1 VAAAQRELEGAMRY
15 SAELRD
21 QSKGE
26 LENALR
32 DAEEAA
38 PAPPAAAG
46 RRACS
51 RRSRASPPRSYSGAG
66 TGPRTGP
73 RGRPRRPRAIP
84 SGSPAL
90 GWCLHDAFDRR
101 ARPRIRAGPPQPG
114 RSVSRAW
121 WITGDDTETDAT
133 ASALLVTTAPT
144 TDTDSGLPLV
154 ELKIRDVGRYQWK
167 GFATYSSPTRSGGPV
182 VNAIGEVA
190 KAYSASARPE
200 RIFQSLSTVN
210 RYVAAGADPAAD
222 YGGAINVRDREVE
235 GADRLVPTGE
245 FRETHLYDAGSAGDA
260 FFATLEST
268 VGYVNSA
275 TFRSRAAGELLFV
288 GFNAQPQGGGTFEV
302 EFVFATSANVTG
314 LTFGPITGISKNGT
328 ICCGLNTR
336 TPRTLINSSGR
347 RGPSTSSASIRGPT
361 SRPRSGSRG
370 RP

>member
-1 VAAAQRELEGAMRY
+1 MTL
-15 SAELRD
+15 SI
-21 QSKGE
+21 GE
-26 LENALR
+26 LAREYER
-32 DAEEAA
+32 D
-38 PAPPAAAG
+38 
-46 RRACS
+46 
-51 RRSRASPPRSYSGAG
+51 
-66 TGPRTGP
+66 
-73 RGRPRRPRAIP
+73 
-84 SGSPAL
+84 L
-90 GWCLHDAFDRR
+90 LN
-101 ARPRIRAGPPQPG
+101 PG

-314 LTFGPITGISKNGT
+314 LTFGPITGISKNGHDLLWAEYEDT
-328 ICCGLNTR
+328 EDADQLIR
-336 TPRTLINSSGR
+336 TPRAVHIER
-347 RGPSTSSASIRGPT
+347 VY
-361 SRPRSGSRG
+361 PRTNFATALGI
-370 RP
+370 